1 MKLSNIKVRERV
13 KIIKI
18 NLPKKIKDR
27 LSVLGFIEGVIVE
40 VIRYAPLKD
49 PMLIKLRNFYLAI
62 RLSLADK
69 ISVEF
74 YE

>member
-27 LSVLGFIEGVIVE
+27 LKVLGFIEGVIVE